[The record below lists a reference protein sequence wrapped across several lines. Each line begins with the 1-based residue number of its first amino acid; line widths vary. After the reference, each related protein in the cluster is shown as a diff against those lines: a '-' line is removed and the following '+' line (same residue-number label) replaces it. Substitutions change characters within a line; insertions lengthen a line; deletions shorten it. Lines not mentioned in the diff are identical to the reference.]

1 MNNTLKS
8 IIASAVAG
16 AVVVAI
22 ALTVFAPHATV
33 IQQKV
38 GGAPDFS
45 NSPYLTVNGITEWY
59 SQAQMAQG
67 NATTTVCSFQAPAA
81 SSTIQYVSARFGGIT
96 TSGITFS
103 IGTSTTAQG
112 STGTLLTGAT
122 AATSSAFGFL
132 GNNFASTSISAGQFL
147 NVVISGLATTTGGSC
162 QAEFTQY

>member
-1 MNNTLKS
+1 MNNILKS

-22 ALTVFAPHATV
+22 ALTFFAPHATV
-33 IQQKV
+33 VQQKV

-45 NSPYLTVNGITEWY
+45 NSPYLTVNGVTEWY
-59 SQAQMAQG
+59 SQVGMAQG

-81 SSTIQYVSARFGGIT
+81 STTIQYVTARFGGIT
-96 TSGITFS
+96 SSGITFS

-112 STGTLLTGAT
+112 STGTLLASSV
-122 AATSSAFGFL
+122 AATGTGYGYL
-132 GNNFASTSISAGQFL
+132 GTSFASTTLSSGNFL